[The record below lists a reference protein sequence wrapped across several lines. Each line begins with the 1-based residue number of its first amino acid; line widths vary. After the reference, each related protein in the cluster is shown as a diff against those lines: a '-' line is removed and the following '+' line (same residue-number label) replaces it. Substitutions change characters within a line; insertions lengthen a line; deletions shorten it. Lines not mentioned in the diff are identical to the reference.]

1 MMLTGRNEWVA
12 IAVLIA
18 YIAFIPCPGF
28 MTAFFSSSVG
38 KIVALGVVVYVLKY
52 VSVPVGILMFI
63 ALDRKGAIREYM
75 EEETGM
81 APTPAD
87 NYKCPPEFVYD
98 SSEKMCTKGSEK
110 MPPECTDSSMMWDA
124 SSGKCIAKPTSAAE
138 ASTSAGPPG
147 GTTPGAM
154 AAANDMANTMPS
166 GSPPIAEGF
175 TPYSGKKEKGEFAPV

>member
-1 MMLTGRNEWVA
+1 MKQVFA
-12 IAVLIA
+12 SPI
-18 YIAFIPCPGF
+18 
-28 MTAFFSSSVG
+28 G
-38 KIVALGVVVYVLKY
+38 KVVALGAVIYVWKF
-52 VSVPVGILMFI
+52 VSVPVAVLLLVAF
-63 ALDRKGAIREYM
+63 LRSGAMREYM